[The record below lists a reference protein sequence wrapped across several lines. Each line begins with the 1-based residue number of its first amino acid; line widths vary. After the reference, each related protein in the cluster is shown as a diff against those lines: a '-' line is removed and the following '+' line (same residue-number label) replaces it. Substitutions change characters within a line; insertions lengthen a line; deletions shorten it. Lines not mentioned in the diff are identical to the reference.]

1 MVDAIGKLP
10 KQSIV
15 LLHACC
21 HNPTGVDL
29 NQDQWRQLIGVLKAK
44 ELLPFVD
51 MAYQGFGEGLRTK
64 TRSRSANWN
73 ARACRAWW
81 PTSFSK
87 NFSLYGERCGGLSV
101 VCNSADEAANVL
113 GQLTGAVR
121 ANYSNPPHA
130 RRARG
135 GQGADHARAAHTV
148 GAGTGR
154 DVQPHHPHAR
164 GHPPQSARPRQR

>member
-1 MVDAIGKLP
+1 MVFERAGFTVNTYPYYDDATGGLKFDAMVDAIGKLP

-51 MAYQGFGEGLRTK
+51 MAYQASARAWTK

-81 PTSFSK
+81 PTRSRRTS
-87 NFSLYGERCGGLSV
+87 RCTA
-101 VCNSADEAANVL
+101 SAAA
-113 GQLTGAVR
+113 A
-121 ANYSNPPHA
+121 
-130 RRARG
+130 
-135 GQGADHARAAHTV
+135 
-148 GAGTGR
+148 
-154 DVQPHHPHAR
+154 
-164 GHPPQSARPRQR
+164 